1 MADTKTKETEKPK
14 KKKSNNYFDEEKVT
28 KWIVEYQ
35 TSALKEIDSE
45 GKVTVLWKDVVLEEK
60 IMVEVIKIVKAIIQ
74 VYRYYVF
81 EDYDDC
87 LQHGSMS
94 CYQNFM
100 KWTKEKGSAFN
111 FFSIISKR
119 SLLNYT
125 DRRKK
130 HRNHNDIADQIDLY
144 DNKSMNFD
152 FYLEEVQDTLI
163 DIVNKSFMGKKRKRF
178 ISISLILVDYLKK
191 TKKFV
196 SKTDFY
202 SWARSYGMRSIDIR
216 EFMKAMREHGTE
228 LFGDAEDDID

>member
-1 MADTKTKETEKPK
+1 MAKATEVKTKKKP
-14 KKKSNNYFDEEKVT
+14 KSNNYFDEEKVS
-28 KWIVEYQ
+28 KWIVQYQ
-35 TSALKEIDSE
+35 NSAIKEVNSE
-45 GKVTVLWKDVVLEEK
+45 GITVVVWKDTVLEEL
-60 IMVEVIKIVKAIIQ
+60 IMIEVIKIVKAIIQ
-74 VYRYYVF
+74 VYRYYIF

-87 LQHGSMS
+87 LQHGAMS

-100 KWTKEKGSAFN
+100 KWTSPKGTCFN

-130 HRNHNDIADQIDLY
+130 HRNHNDIADQIQLY
-144 DNKSMNFD
+144 DHNTMNFD
-152 FYLEEVQDTLI
+152 FYLEEVQGTLI
-163 DIVNKSFMGKKRKRF
+163 DIVNNNFIGKKRKRF
-178 ISISLILVDYLKK
+178 VSISLILIDYLGK

-216 EFMKAMREHGTE
+216 EFMKAMREHGHE
-228 LFGDAEDDID
+228 LFGDAENDLL

>member
-1 MADTKTKETEKPK
+1 MPTEEKP

-28 KWIVEYQ
+28 ELILKYQ
-35 TSALKEIDSE
+35 KSAIKEKDSE
-45 GKVTVLWKDVVLEEK
+45 GNITIVWKDIKLEEE
-60 IMVEVIKIVKAIIQ
+60 IMIEVIKIVKAIIQ

-100 KWTKEKGSAFN
+100 KWTKEKGTAFN

-130 HRNHNDIADQIDLY
+130 HRNHHDIAEQIDLY
-144 DNKSMNFD
+144 DDRTLNFD
-152 FYLEEVQDTLI
+152 FYLEEMRDTII
-163 DIVNKSFMGKKRKRF
+163 DIINNNFMGKKRKRF
-178 ISISLILVDYLKK
+178 IDITLILIDYLGK
-191 TKKFV
+191 TKKYI

-202 SWARSYGMRSIDIR
+202 SWARSYGIRSIDVR
-216 EFMKAMREHGTE
+216 EFVKAMKDHGTE
-228 LFGDAEDDID
+228 LFGDAEVKEV

>member
-1 MADTKTKETEKPK
+1 MTETKAKKP
-14 KKKSNNYFDEEKVT
+14 KSNNYFDEELVSKM
-28 KWIVEYQ
+28 ILEYQ
-35 TSALKEIDSE
+35 HTAVREIDSE
-45 GKVTVLWKDVVLEEK
+45 GVEVVVWKDLVLEKK
-60 IMVEVIKIVKAIIQ
+60 IMIEVIKIVKAIIQ
-74 VYRYYVF
+74 VYRYYIF

-100 KWTKEKGSAFN
+100 KWTPPKGTCFN

-130 HRNHNDIADQIDLY
+130 HRNHNDIAEHVDLY
-144 DNKSMNFD
+144 DDKTMNFD
-152 FYLEEVQDTLI
+152 FYLEEVRDSLI
-163 DIVNKSFMGKKRKRF
+163 DIINKNFVGKKRKNF
-178 ISISLILVDYLKK
+178 IEITLILVDYLFK

-202 SWARSYGMRSIDIR
+202 SWARSYGKRSIDIR

-228 LFGDAEDDID
+228 LFGDAEIEDL

>member
-1 MADTKTKETEKPK
+1 MAKT
-14 KKKSNNYFDEEKVT
+14 KSNNYFNEEKVS
-28 KWIVEYQ
+28 KWILEYQ
-35 TSALKEIDSE
+35 KTAVREIDSE
-45 GKVTVLWKDVVLEEK
+45 GIEIVVWKDPIIEERIMIEVV
-60 IMVEVIKIVKAIIQ
+60 KIVKAIIQ
-74 VYRYYVF
+74 VYRYYIF

-94 CYQNFM
+94 CFQNFM
-100 KWTKEKGSAFN
+100 KWTPSKGTCFN

-130 HRNHNDIADQIDLY
+130 HRNHNDIAEQVDLY
-144 DNKSMNFD
+144 DEKTMNFD
-152 FYLEEVQDTLI
+152 FYLEEVRDTLLDII
-163 DIVNKSFMGKKRKRF
+163 DHSFVGKKRKNF
-178 ISISLILVDYLKK
+178 IEISLILIDYLYK

-202 SWARSYGMRSIDIR
+202 SWARSYGKRSIDIR

-228 LFGDAEDDID
+228 LFGDAEKDY

>member
-1 MADTKTKETEKPK
+1 MAKT
-14 KKKSNNYFDEEKVT
+14 KSNNYFNEEKVS
-28 KWIVEYQ
+28 KWILEYQ
-35 TSALKEIDSE
+35 KTAVREINSDGIE
-45 GKVTVLWKDVVLEEK
+45 EVVWKDPIIEERIMIEVV
-60 IMVEVIKIVKAIIQ
+60 KIVKAIIQ
-74 VYRYYVF
+74 VYRYYIF

-100 KWTKEKGSAFN
+100 KWTPSKGTCFN

-130 HRNHNDIADQIDLY
+130 HRNHNDIAEQVDLY
-144 DNKSMNFD
+144 DEKTMNFD
-152 FYLEEVQDTLI
+152 FYLEEIRDTLL
-163 DIVNKSFMGKKRKRF
+163 DIINHSFVGKKRKNF
-178 ISISLILVDYLKK
+178 IEISLILVDYLYK

-202 SWARSYGMRSIDIR
+202 SWARSYGKRSIDIR
-216 EFMKAMREHGTE
+216 EFMKAMREHGAE
-228 LFGDAEDDID
+228 LFGDAEKDY

>member
-1 MADTKTKETEKPK
+1 MPEPK
-14 KKKSNNYFDEEKVT
+14 KKTKNYFNEEEAT
-28 KWIVEYQ
+28 RWIVEYQ
-35 TSALKEIDSE
+35 RTAIREINSE
-45 GKVTVLWKDVVLEEK
+45 GVETVVWKDVVLEEK
-60 IMVEVIKIVKAIIQ
+60 IMVEVIKIVRAIIH

-87 LQHGSMS
+87 LQHANMS

-100 KWTKEKGSAFN
+100 KWNKEKGTAFN

-130 HRNHNDIADQIDLY
+130 HRNHSDIQDHLDIY
-144 DNKSMNFD
+144 DNKTMNFD
-152 FYLEEVQDTLI
+152 FYLEEVRDHLVE
-163 DIVNKSFMGKKRKRF
+163 IVDRNFIGAKRKRF
-178 ISISLILVDYLKK
+178 VEIANILIEYLSD

-202 SWARSYGMRSIDIR
+202 SFAKAYKKRSIEIR
-216 EFMKAMREHGTE
+216 EFVKAMKEHGSE
-228 LFGDAEDDID
+228 LFGDAESV